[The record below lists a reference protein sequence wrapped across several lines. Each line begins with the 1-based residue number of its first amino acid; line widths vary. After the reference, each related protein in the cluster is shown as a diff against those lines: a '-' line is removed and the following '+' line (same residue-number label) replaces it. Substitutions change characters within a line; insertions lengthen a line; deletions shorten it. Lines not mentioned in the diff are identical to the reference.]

1 MRIILWG
8 FLLLSF
14 SMVAQNDLLEELEQD
29 SVTSQPTQAVFKGLK
44 IINLEST
51 KLVSKGNFYFIVAHR
66 FGNVKT
72 GIEDFFGLDNA
83 VTRLQFIY
91 GICDGLNIG
100 VSRSSLAK
108 TYDMAVKYR
117 VLQQNDSNMPVTVV
131 GYNMVVMNT
140 GLDEDLLPLLE
151 FKHRLSYVAQVLVSR
166 KFTDNLSLELAP
178 SFFHDNYVA
187 INDQDNSQFAI
198 GVGGR
203 YKITKRVSL
212 NIDYAAHLNR
222 ASNSPY
228 KNPLSIGADIE
239 TGGHVFQL
247 HFTNAQQMTE
257 NGFLGQAVG
266 DWSDGSFYFGF
277 NLSRVF

>member
-1 MRIILWG
+1 MRIIFWG

-117 VLQQNDSNMPVTVV
+117 LLQQNDSDMPVTVV

-166 KFTDNLSLELAP
+166 KFTDNLSLEVAP
-178 SFFHDNYVA
+178 SFFHDNYVP

-257 NGFLGQAVG
+257 NGYLGQAVG

>member
-14 SMVAQNDLLEELEQD
+14 SMVGQNDLLEELEQD

-117 VLQQNDSNMPVTVV
+117 LLQQNDSDMPVTVV

-166 KFTDNLSLELAP
+166 KFTDNLSLEVAP
-178 SFFHDNYVA
+178 SFFHDNYVP

-257 NGFLGQAVG
+257 NGYLGQAVG